1 MRLIWQEKP
10 FVVAMVTKLKEGS
23 KTKCEQYWPNTQ
35 TEPVEIGPFTI
46 TLADELVLPDY
57 VVRNLTVK
65 VYLCNCCNY
74 FYLDIIRLRMVL
86 IKYIM

>member
-1 MRLIWQEKP
+1 
-10 FVVAMVTKLKEGS
+10 MVTNLKEGS

-35 TEPVEIGPFTI
+35 TELVEIGPFTI

-65 VYLCNCCNY
+65 VYLRYCHNEIY
-74 FYLDIIRLRMVL
+74 M
-86 IKYIM
+86 